1 MLNKLMILLFLSGFF
16 FAEDTLTWE
25 ECVKEAVKNNP
36 DLKSAKEKIFQAE
49 KDLLVIQ
56 SGGVLQVSGSISQSN
71 SFPLTS
77 GTYSMSSGYS
87 LSGRYLLYDG
97 NKYSFDVAAAKERIN
112 AAKFSYEAVSASVR
126 YSLRS
131 AFLDLFKTGQLVIIT
146 GDIKKRRK
154 ENYDMVKLSYDAGR
168 EHKGSVLLAEANLLQ
183 ADYEVTAAKR
193 NLDLASTKLIG
204 HLGRKNEA
212 TIKAVSEID
221 LKYDQKE
228 KPDLKKLVEN
238 CPSYKQSLSQKFIA
252 DYNLKSA
259 RTSFFPQVSL
269 SAGAGK
275 NASNFAW
282 DIPDLSAGISVSLD
296 LFDGGRRTAQVEKAA
311 SLILQADFDLIASSF
326 DLEAALFNSWI
337 NFQNA
342 SDQAGVR
349 KKFLEATT
357 ERAKIAEIQYSNGL
371 IAFDNWI
378 IIEDDLVNSKK
389 SLLDAQ
395 INSLSAENSWL
406 NAKGETLE
414 SK

>member
-238 CPSYKQSLSQKFIA
+238 CPSSKQSLSQKFIA